1 MIPGEDRAAAPSAAA
16 PPAASG
22 SAAPASSR
30 DPRAIDPR
38 DPPRSSRR
46 EAALIAASVTA
57 CVALAVSFAF
67 DPGRA
72 GAPAML
78 AALCALYAVLTAI
91 TVMWLRRRGELRA
104 ALRPLS
110 GDLARGALV
119 AAGLYGL
126 AMAVQLL
133 LAPRGSPREAWVL
146 RLYLQL
152 GDPSADARVFVGAL
166 VFVIAALE
174 EIVWRG
180 LVLRALEGP
189 LDRGAA
195 WLLSSALF
203 AAAHAPTLFLLGD
216 PVAGPNPL
224 LVAAGFGCSIV
235 WGRVVHRTGR
245 LAPAVFAHAF
255 FSWAIV
261 SFPIWRP

>member
-1 MIPGEDRAAAPSAAA
+1 MIPGDVDADAVPPPSAA
-16 PPAASG
+16 PPAA
-22 SAAPASSR
+22 PASSGDSR
-30 DPRAIDPR
+30 STDPRE
-38 DPPRSSRR
+38 PPRASRR
-46 EAALIAASVTA
+46 EAALIAAAVTA
-57 CVALAVSFAF
+57 GVALAVSLAF
-67 DPGRA
+67 DPERA
-72 GAPAML
+72 GALGML
-78 AALCALYAVLTAI
+78 APVGALYVLLAAAAG
-91 TVMWLRRRGELRA
+91 VWLRRRGELRA

-119 AAGLYGL
+119 AAALYGVS
-126 AMAVQLL
+126 MAVQMAV
-133 LAPRGSPREAWVL
+133 APRGSPREAWLL

-152 GDPSADARVFVGAL
+152 GDPSADARVFAGAM
-166 VFVIAALE
+166 VFVVAALE
-174 EIVWRG
+174 ELVWRG
-180 LVLRALEGP
+180 LVMRALEGP
-189 LDRGAA
+189 LGQGAA

-203 AAAHAPTLFLLGD
+203 AAAHLPTLLLLGD

-245 LAPAVFAHAF
+245 LPPALFAHAF